1 MRPNVTLS
9 LEAFPLRSTPL
20 DQAILILA
28 KILAGW
34 CLAGLAAAGPLLGSE
49 TARAKPSG
57 TGSIRLKSGQGN
69 LPEVGVSVSSSS
81 VNEDSGQPAV
91 LCGLRQREQR
101 RLGNRNEGTLL
112 DRWPRQL
119 PDGHPATRFS
129 HSGRGRDLPD
139 ASEHGPHDLA
149 AQAGRFGDS
158 NFLIERAKPMER
170 PTLIDP
176 ALMKPQRPAPN
187 GYDPRGIAKTP

>member
-1 MRPNVTLS
+1 MRTNVTSS
-9 LEAFPLRSTPL
+9 LGASPLRSTPL
-20 DQAILILA
+20 NQAILTLA
-28 KILAGW
+28 KVLAGW
-34 CLAGLAAAGPLLGSE
+34 CLVGLAASGPLLGTE

-57 TGSIRLKSGQGN
+57 PGSIRLKSGQGN
-69 LPEVGVSVSSSS
+69 LPEVRVYSSSQ
-81 VNEDSGQPAV
+81 VNEDADQPAV

-139 ASEHGPHDLA
+139 ASEHGPHDPA

-158 NFLIERAKPMER
+158 TFLIERAKPMER

-176 ALMKPQRPAPN
+176 APMKPQRPAPN

>member
-1 MRPNVTLS
+1 MRPNAALS
-9 LEAFPLRSTPL
+9 LGASPLRSTPL
-20 DQAILILA
+20 DRAILTLA
-28 KILAGW
+28 KVLTGW
-34 CLAGLAAAGPLLGSE
+34 CLAGLAAAGPLLGAE
-49 TARAKPSG
+49 TDRAKPSS

-69 LPEVGVSVSSSS
+69 LPEVRVVTSSQ
-81 VNEDSGQPAV
+81 VNEDAGQPAV

-101 RLGNRNEGTLL
+101 RLGNRNERTLL

-119 PDGHPATRFS
+119 PDGHPATRFN

-139 ASEHGPHDLA
+139 ASEHGHHDPA

-158 NFLIERAKPMER
+158 TFLIERAKPVER

-176 ALMKPQRPAPN
+176 APMKPQRPDPN

>member
-20 DQAILILA
+20 DQAILTLA
-28 KILAGW
+28 KVLAGW
-34 CLAGLAAAGPLLGSE
+34 CLEGLAAAGPLLGTE

-57 TGSIRLKSGQGN
+57 PGSIRLKSGQGN

-139 ASEHGPHDLA
+139 ASEHGPHDPA

-158 NFLIERAKPMER
+158 TFLIERAKPMDR

-176 ALMKPQRPAPN
+176 APMKPQRPAPN